1 MQHKFEERKKKK
13 KNYRKEKKR
22 KENPLCSLTEQN
34 QKQKQKSK
42 KEKEKEKE
50 AITNQFEQN
59 LRTLHIISIKISK
72 KLKKNQELQKRKT
85 NTSILTSSQY
95 NNSLTGK
102 PNVKKLTKQRE
113 SKRNSVKITKPIQ
126 NSEKKNRKRKTKRK
140 QSLNS
145 GNTIKNQALTGN
157 CNKKVKET

>member
-1 MQHKFEERKKKK
+1 MKREKKKK
-13 KNYRKEKKR
+13 KKRITEKKR
-22 KENPLCSLTEQN
+22 KENPLCSLTEQ
-34 QKQKQKSK
+34 KQKQKLK

-72 KLKKNQELQKRKT
+72 KPKKNQELQKRKT

-126 NSEKKNRKRKTKRK
+126 NSEKKNRKRKTKK
-140 QSLNS
+140 K
-145 GNTIKNQALTGN
+145 TIT
-157 CNKKVKET
+157 